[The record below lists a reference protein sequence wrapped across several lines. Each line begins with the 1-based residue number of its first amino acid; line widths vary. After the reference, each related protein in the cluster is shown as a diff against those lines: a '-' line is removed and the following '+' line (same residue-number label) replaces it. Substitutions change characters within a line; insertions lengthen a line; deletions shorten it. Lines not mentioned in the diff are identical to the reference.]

1 MKILT
6 YKKII
11 GSFAVIALLCLLPL
25 AVNSGF
31 ALTVMIQCGVAII
44 FALAFNM
51 LLGHLGP

>member
-1 MKILT
+1 MKIISR
-6 YKKII
+6 KKTIV
-11 GSFAVIALLCLLPL
+11 SFAVIALLCLLPL

-51 LLGHLGP
+51 LL